1 MLETERERKILGRRL
16 IGLKIQMEVA
26 QTIYIRE
33 EGRYSNTPELKAFLD
48 SISRAGVMYVAQKQQ
63 QVLINSSSMFGP
75 IERACTIDDYIGC
88 VEFAGQDL
96 VYTVPPRLYI

>member
-48 SISRAGVMYVAQKQQ
+48 SISRAGVM
-63 QVLINSSSMFGP
+63 
-75 IERACTIDDYIGC
+75 
-88 VEFAGQDL
+88 
-96 VYTVPPRLYI
+96 